1 MFDLEA
7 NYISKLRKTIP
18 FTCSYYEISNLFL
31 AVKITPK
38 MAKILFKFKN
48 SLFYVIHYLHVVE
61 NCIFKISYLH
71 CRYDEHNKIRS
82 NTQNNGMTNS
92 NIMRAHEAETRFPL
106 GMRYGNAVYG
116 FSGDPSTSS
125 YTRTTNEI
133 NSRHIESTKYI
144 LQSGI
149 SSTFENGHVPT
160 FYQRR
165 SADQVLWIRS
175 PNMRNEFDVSTTS
188 KRECHEQI
196 KDNLHVRSSSESKP
210 LTSGNQLLTDN
221 TTMKSRIENQNQKR
235 MVKTVKTILPK
246 EDTSSSKEKS
256 HV

>member
-48 SLFYVIHYLHVVE
+48 SLGYVIHYLHVVK

-71 CRYDEHNKIRS
+71 CRYDEHDKIRS

-106 GMRYGNAVYG
+106 GMRYGNAVHGVFRLSKYK
-116 FSGDPSTSS
+116 FVYS
-125 YTRTTNEI
+125 Y
-133 NSRHIESTKYI
+133 
-144 LQSGI
+144 
-149 SSTFENGHVPT
+149 
-160 FYQRR
+160 
-165 SADQVLWIRS
+165 
-175 PNMRNEFDVSTTS
+175 
-188 KRECHEQI
+188 
-196 KDNLHVRSSSESKP
+196 
-210 LTSGNQLLTDN
+210 NQ
-221 TTMKSRIENQNQKR
+221 
-235 MVKTVKTILPK
+235 
-246 EDTSSSKEKS
+246 
-256 HV
+256 